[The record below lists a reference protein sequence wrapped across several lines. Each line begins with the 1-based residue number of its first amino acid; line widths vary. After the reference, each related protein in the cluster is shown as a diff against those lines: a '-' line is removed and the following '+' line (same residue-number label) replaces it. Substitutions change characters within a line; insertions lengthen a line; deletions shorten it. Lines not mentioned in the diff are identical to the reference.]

1 MTFAPQPQGVSA
13 GHAGACGVGEEGCIT
28 CGDVALPLR
37 VQRVDTERM
46 LALCGNAAGETETV
60 EIALVGEV
68 VAGDELLVHA
78 GTAIA
83 HLSERDVPAD
93 PAFPES
99 PQGVGRGD
107 AVLEGSA

>member
-1 MTFAPQPQGVSA
+1 MTFTPQPQGDHA

-37 VQRVDTERM
+37 VREVDTARG
-46 LALCGNAAGETETV
+46 LALCTNEEGQSEAV

-68 VAGDELLVHA
+68 SAGDELLVHA

-83 HLSERDVPAD
+83 HLGVPA
-93 PAFPES
+93 
-99 PQGVGRGD
+99 
-107 AVLEGSA
+107 